1 MKKFILL
8 LTIFILSSFVAFSA
22 ELPSKGY
29 SGSSFSDGGS
39 FMDEPT
45 LSVGNRIGATNSV
58 LGVNACQKACSDKL
72 MIESVA
78 CGGNIICLEACFI
91 AYTACMDACETY
103 SLPIGS
109 GFFFLLLLSGGY
121 AGTKLNKLLFIMV
134 WMRCNKKQKNLELSI
149 T

>member
-8 LTIFILSSFVAFSA
+8 LTIFTLSNFIAFSA

-29 SGSSFSDGGS
+29 SGPAFSDGGS

-58 LGVNACQKACSDKL
+58 LGDDACMDACLDVL
-72 MIESVA
+72 MDCYNG
-78 CGGNIICLEACFI
+78 CGGDPICPDDCI
-91 AYTACMDACETY
+91 VAYTACMDTCKTY

-121 AGTKLNKLLFIMV
+121 AGVKLRRK
-134 WMRCNKKQKNLELSI
+134 RKEA
-149 T
+149 

>member
-8 LTIFILSSFVAFSA
+8 LTIFILSSFIAFSA

-29 SGSSFSDGGS
+29 SGPAFSDGGS

-58 LGVNACQKACSDKL
+58 LGDD
-72 MIESVA
+72 
-78 CGGNIICLEACFI
+78 
-91 AYTACMDACETY
+91 ACMDACLDVLMDCYNGCGGDPICEDDCIVAYTTCMDTCETY

-121 AGTKLNKLLFIMV
+121 AGIKLRRK
-134 WMRCNKKQKNLELSI
+134 RKEA
-149 T
+149 

>member
-8 LTIFILSSFVAFSA
+8 LTIFILSSFIAFSA

-29 SGSSFSDGGS
+29 SGPAFSDGGS

-58 LGVNACQKACSDKL
+58 LGDDACMDACSDVL
-72 MIESVA
+72 INCYNGCE
-78 CGGNIICLEACFI
+78 GDLICEDNCKV
-91 AYTACMDACETY
+91 AYTACMDTCETY

-121 AGTKLNKLLFIMV
+121 AGVKLRRK
-134 WMRCNKKQKNLELSI
+134 RKEA
-149 T
+149 

>member
-1 MKKFILL
+1 MKKYILL
-8 LTIFILSSFVAFSA
+8 LTIFTLSNFIAFSA

-29 SGSSFSDGGS
+29 SGPAFSDGGS

-58 LGVNACQKACSDKL
+58 LGDGVDCIDACNEDFLIEWDKCDGDP
-72 MIESVA
+72 ICQENVA
-78 CGGNIICLEACFI
+78 
-91 AYTACMDACETY
+91 TASQTCIDACETY

-121 AGTKLNKLLFIMV
+121 AGVKLRRK
-134 WMRCNKKQKNLELSI
+134 RKEA
-149 T
+149 

>member
-1 MKKFILL
+1 MKKYILL

-22 ELPSKGY
+22 KLPSKGY
-29 SGSSFSDGGS
+29 SGASFSDGGS

-58 LGVNACQKACSDKL
+58 LGDGVDCID
-72 MIESVA
+72 A
-78 CGGNIICLEACFI
+78 CGETLEFAI
-91 AYTACMDACETY
+91 AECNGDDVCEDMALTAFGTCVDACETY

-121 AGTKLNKLLFIMV
+121 AGVKLRRK
-134 WMRCNKKQKNLELSI
+134 RKEA
-149 T
+149 

>member
-22 ELPSKGY
+22 KLPSKGY
-29 SGSSFSDGGS
+29 SGASFSDGGS

-58 LGVNACQKACSDKL
+58 LGDDACTDACAAEL
-72 MIESVA
+72 TIAFAA
-78 CGGNIICLEACFI
+78 CGGDPICEDEAAIAHTTCMEAC
-91 AYTACMDACETY
+91 DTY
-103 SLPIGS
+103 SLPVGS

-121 AGTKLNKLLFIMV
+121 AGVKLRRK
-134 WMRCNKKQKNLELSI
+134 RKEA
-149 T
+149 

>member
-8 LTIFILSSFVAFSA
+8 LTIFTLSNFIAFSA

-29 SGSSFSDGGS
+29 SGPAFSDGGS

-58 LGVNACQKACSDKL
+58 LGDDACMDDCYNDVMDCYNGCDGDPICIDAC
-72 MIESVA
+72 IVA
-78 CGGNIICLEACFI
+78 NTACLEACK
-91 AYTACMDACETY
+91 TY

-121 AGTKLNKLLFIMV
+121 AGVKLRRK
-134 WMRCNKKQKNLELSI
+134 RKEA
-149 T
+149 

>member
-8 LTIFILSSFVAFSA
+8 LTIFILSNFVAFSA
-22 ELPSKGY
+22 KLPSKGY
-29 SGSSFSDGGS
+29 SGASFSDGGS

-58 LGVNACQKACSDKL
+58 LGNDACMDACLENL
-72 MIESVA
+72 MIASAPPCE
-78 CGGNIICLEACFI
+78 GDPICEDEAFI
-91 AYTACMDACETY
+91 AYTTCMEACETY

-121 AGTKLNKLLFIMV
+121 AGIKL
-134 WMRCNKKQKNLELSI
+134 RRKKKEA
-149 T
+149 

>member
-22 ELPSKGY
+22 KLPSKGY
-29 SGSSFSDGGS
+29 SGASFSDGGS

-45 LSVGNRIGATNSV
+45 LSVGDRIGATNSV
-58 LGVNACQKACSDKL
+58 LGDDACMDACQDVLMACYSYNGCSEDP
-72 MIESVA
+72 
-78 CGGNIICLEACFI
+78 ICVEDCI
-91 AYTACMDACETY
+91 VAYTACMDTCKTY

-121 AGTKLNKLLFIMV
+121 AGIKL
-134 WMRCNKKQKNLELSI
+134 RRKKKEA
-149 T
+149 

>member
-8 LTIFILSSFVAFSA
+8 LTIFILSSFIAFSA

-29 SGSSFSDGGS
+29 SGPAFSDGGS

-58 LGVNACQKACSDKL
+58 LGNEACMDACLDDL
-72 MIESVA
+72 TIAFAA
-78 CGGNIICLEACFI
+78 CGGDPICEDDAFI
-91 AYTACMDACETY
+91 AYTTCMDACETY

-121 AGTKLNKLLFIMV
+121 AGVKLRRK
-134 WMRCNKKQKNLELSI
+134 RKEA
-149 T
+149 

>member
-58 LGVNACQKACSDKL
+58 LGDDGCMEDCQVVL
-72 MIESVA
+72 MDCYNG
-78 CGGNIICLEACFI
+78 CGEDPVCRNGCIA
-91 AYTACMDACETY
+91 AYTACMEACETY
-103 SLPIGS
+103 SLPVGS

-121 AGTKLNKLLFIMV
+121 AGVKLRRK
-134 WMRCNKKQKNLELSI
+134 RKEA
-149 T
+149 

>member
-22 ELPSKGY
+22 KLPSKGY
-29 SGSSFSDGGS
+29 SGASFSDGGS

-58 LGVNACQKACSDKL
+58 LGDGVDCTD
-72 MIESVA
+72 E
-78 CGGNIICLEACFI
+78 CLAIFEPC
-91 AYTACMDACETY
+91 DGDPACEEAFLPAYLACIDGCEAY

-121 AGTKLNKLLFIMV
+121 AGVKL
-134 WMRCNKKQKNLELSI
+134 RRKKKEA
-149 T
+149 

>member
-22 ELPSKGY
+22 KLPSKGY
-29 SGSSFSDGGS
+29 SGASFSDGGS

-58 LGVNACQKACSDKL
+58 LGDDACMDACLD
-72 MIESVA
+72 EFWDCYNG
-78 CGGNIICLEACFI
+78 CGGDTSCPDDCIV
-91 AYTACMDACETY
+91 AYTACLDACETY

-121 AGTKLNKLLFIMV
+121 AGIKL
-134 WMRCNKKQKNLELSI
+134 RRKKKEA
-149 T
+149 

>member
-22 ELPSKGY
+22 KLPSKGY
-29 SGSSFSDGGS
+29 SGASFSDGGS

-58 LGVNACQKACSDKL
+58 LGNEACMGDCSDAL
-72 MIESVA
+72 TIAFAA
-78 CGGNIICLEACFI
+78 CGGDPICEDEAFI
-91 AYTACMDACETY
+91 AYTACMDACDTY
-103 SLPIGS
+103 SLPVGS

-121 AGTKLNKLLFIMV
+121 AGVKLRRK
-134 WMRCNKKQKNLELSI
+134 RKEA
-149 T
+149 

>member
-8 LTIFILSSFVAFSA
+8 LTIFTLSNFIAFSA

-29 SGSSFSDGGS
+29 SGPAFSDGGS

-58 LGVNACQKACSDKL
+58 LGDDACQDACLDNL
-72 MIESVA
+72 MIAFAA
-78 CGGNIICLEACFI
+78 CGGDTACEDDASI
-91 AYTACMDACETY
+91 AYTTCMDACETY

-121 AGTKLNKLLFIMV
+121 AGVKLRRK
-134 WMRCNKKQKNLELSI
+134 RKEA
-149 T
+149 

>member
-22 ELPSKGY
+22 KLPSKGY
-29 SGSSFSDGGS
+29 SGASFSDGGS

-58 LGVNACQKACSDKL
+58 LGDDVDCMD
-72 MIESVA
+72 E
-78 CGGNIICLEACFI
+78 CLAIFEPCDGDPDCEDALLATFD
-91 AYTACMDACETY
+91 ACMEECGAR

-121 AGTKLNKLLFIMV
+121 AGVKLRRK
-134 WMRCNKKQKNLELSI
+134 RKEA
-149 T
+149 

>member
-8 LTIFILSSFVAFSA
+8 LTIFTLSNFIAFSA

-29 SGSSFSDGGS
+29 SGPAFSDGGS

-58 LGVNACQKACSDKL
+58 LGDVDCQDACNEELLLALDVCKGDPICEDG
-72 MIESVA
+72 VA
-78 CGGNIICLEACFI
+78 IAHTTCMEACE
-91 AYTACMDACETY
+91 AY
-103 SLPIGS
+103 SLPVGS

-121 AGTKLNKLLFIMV
+121 AGVKLRRK
-134 WMRCNKKQKNLELSI
+134 RKEA
-149 T
+149 

>member
-8 LTIFILSSFVAFSA
+8 LTIFTLSNFIAFSA

-29 SGSSFSDGGS
+29 SGASFSDGGS

-58 LGVNACQKACSDKL
+58 LGDVECIDACQVVL
-72 MIESVA
+72 MDCYNG
-78 CGGNIICLEACFI
+78 CGGDPVCE
-91 AYTACMDACETY
+91 DACIVAYDACTDACDTY

-121 AGTKLNKLLFIMV
+121 AGVKLRRK
-134 WMRCNKKQKNLELSI
+134 RKEA
-149 T
+149 

>member
-22 ELPSKGY
+22 KLPSKGY
-29 SGSSFSDGGS
+29 SGASFSDGGS

-58 LGVNACQKACSDKL
+58 LGDDACMDAC
-72 MIESVA
+72 VA
-78 CGGNIICLEACFI
+78 ELTIAFAACDGDYICIDEAFI

-121 AGTKLNKLLFIMV
+121 AGIKLRRK
-134 WMRCNKKQKNLELSI
+134 RKEA
-149 T
+149 

>member
-1 MKKFILL
+1 MKKYILL

-29 SGSSFSDGGS
+29 SGPAFSDGGS

-58 LGVNACQKACSDKL
+58 LGDDACMDACLDVL
-72 MIESVA
+72 MDCYNG
-78 CGGNIICLEACFI
+78 CGGDPICPDDCI
-91 AYTACMDACETY
+91 VAYTACMDACETY

-121 AGTKLNKLLFIMV
+121 AGVKLRRK
-134 WMRCNKKQKNLELSI
+134 RKEA
-149 T
+149 

>member
-8 LTIFILSSFVAFSA
+8 LTIFILSNFVAFSA

-29 SGSSFSDGGS
+29 SGPAFSDGGS

-58 LGVNACQKACSDKL
+58 LGDDACMDACSEELTIAFAVCNGDPVC
-72 MIESVA
+72 ED
-78 CGGNIICLEACFI
+78 EAFI

-121 AGTKLNKLLFIMV
+121 AGIKL
-134 WMRCNKKQKNLELSI
+134 RRKKKEA
-149 T
+149 

>member
-8 LTIFILSSFVAFSA
+8 LTIFTLSNFIAFSA

-29 SGSSFSDGGS
+29 SGASFSDGGS

-58 LGVNACQKACSDKL
+58 LGDGVDCIDACNEIFL
-72 MIESVA
+72 IEFA
-78 CGGNIICLEACFI
+78 KCGGDPICEYDVTI
-91 AYTACMDACETY
+91 ASQTCTDACEAY
-103 SLPIGS
+103 SLPVGS

-121 AGTKLNKLLFIMV
+121 AGVKLRRK
-134 WMRCNKKQKNLELSI
+134 RKEA
-149 T
+149 

>member
-22 ELPSKGY
+22 KLPSKGY
-29 SGSSFSDGGS
+29 SGASFSDGGS

-58 LGVNACQKACSDKL
+58 LGDGVDCID
-72 MIESVA
+72 A
-78 CGGNIICLEACFI
+78 CGETLEFAIAACGDDDICQDAAF
-91 AYTACMDACETY
+91 TAHTTCIDACETY

-109 GFFFLLLLSGGY
+109 GFFFLL
-121 AGTKLNKLLFIMV
+121 
-134 WMRCNKKQKNLELSI
+134 
-149 T
+149 

>member
-8 LTIFILSSFVAFSA
+8 LTIFTLSNFIAFSA

-29 SGSSFSDGGS
+29 SGPAFSDGGS

-58 LGVNACQKACSDKL
+58 LGNDACMDDCLDDLTNAFT
-72 MIESVA
+72 V
-78 CGGNIICLEACFI
+78 CGGDPICEDEAFI
-91 AYTACMDACETY
+91 AYTTCMDACDTY
-103 SLPIGS
+103 SLPVGS

-121 AGTKLNKLLFIMV
+121 AGVKLRRK
-134 WMRCNKKQKNLELSI
+134 RKEA
-149 T
+149 